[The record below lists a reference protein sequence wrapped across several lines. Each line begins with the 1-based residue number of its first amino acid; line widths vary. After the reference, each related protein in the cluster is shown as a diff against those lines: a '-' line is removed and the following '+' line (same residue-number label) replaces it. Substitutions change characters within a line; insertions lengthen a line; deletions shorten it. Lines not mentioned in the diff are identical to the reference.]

1 MCGPMT
7 FEQFT
12 KRDDSGIPGYV
23 NFFLHFANAP
33 MSESY
38 RREPHFQK
46 FAAEKSD
53 LAKKLQEGISAR
65 PKLWDRETL
74 RPFEEEMY
82 EAYLTMYKYESSPRK
97 LLS

>member
-1 MCGPMT
+1 MT

-12 KRDDSGIPGYV
+12 KRNECGVPGYV
-23 NFFLHFANAP
+23 NFFIHFANAP
-33 MSESY
+33 MSETY
-38 RREPHFQK
+38 RRESHFQK
-46 FAAEKSD
+46 FASEKAD

-74 RPFEEEMY
+74 KPFEADMY
-82 EAYLTMYKYESSPRK
+82 EAYLTMYKYESSARK